1 MLSMSCSV
9 VCSCVYELKHVIG
22 QGSTH
27 DYPNP
32 VTDVLVVCDVCL
44 SCVRWLML
52 CVSCCSCVMVV
63 VVCCSYLCSTVTH
76 LC

>member
-1 MLSMSCSV
+1 MSSMSCSV

-44 SCVRWLML
+44 SCVRWL
-52 CVSCCSCVMVV
+52 CYVCHVV
-63 VVCCSYLCSTVTH
+63 VVLWMLLYVVHISVL
-76 LC
+76 L